1 MTAWVSHF
9 FIESLVSCR
18 HKLKLWLHFVT
29 ASSLPGWLQI
39 PFIATDV
46 FLQENF
52 AFCVMPV
59 ALILRNRFIMQK
71 INDPNQPPKATCLR
85 NSLKKLKNFRIL
97 CEHCLCEQ
105 NHDLTLVRGG
115 GWRESGKHARFLLTT
130 LNLFHSHFSQ
140 EILFPCWQ
148 RWCFLYCQMEINDK
162 WSNFRKTEVSDP
174 WAADRHGYMAC

>member
-1 MTAWVSHF
+1 M
-9 FIESLVSCR
+9 
-18 HKLKLWLHFVT
+18 
-29 ASSLPGWLQI
+29 
-39 PFIATDV
+39 
-46 FLQENF
+46 
-52 AFCVMPV
+52 
-59 ALILRNRFIMQK
+59 LRNRFITQK

-115 GWRESGKHARFLLTT
+115 GWRESGKRARSLLTT

-148 RWCFLYCQMEINDK
+148 RWCFLYCQMQINDK
-162 WSNFRKTEVSDP
+162 WPNFCKTEVRNP
-174 WAADRHGYMAC
+174 WAADQYVCTACQEPGHTVGGEQRASKASSAVPHRLHDCLNHPPRPPPHLSATGL